1 MPRNARLDVPGALH
15 HIVARGTQDP
25 IFRTD
30 ADRMDCLTRLGAVLE
45 ETRTACLAW
54 ALMPDHL
61 HLVLKSGDAD
71 VSTVMR
77 RLLTGYAV
85 GFNRRHRRKGSLFRK
100 RFQSVV
106 CQEETFLLPL
116 VRTVHLH
123 PLRSGLIEDLSRLD
137 TYAWTGHSTLMG
149 LVSNRWQDTRNVLKR
164 FRGKAGSARWAY
176 RAYVQEGLAG
186 GRAPR
191 LTGGGLVRSAGGWT
205 RVKVLRQ
212 LDAVP
217 PSDERILGD
226 GPFVERTLRSAKEIE
241 KKRRAERLS
250 QSMTVEDLA
259 ARAARLY
266 GLHPAAIW
274 TGGKGRPLVE
284 ARSLMCFW
292 AVRELGLAQSFL
304 VRRLHLSAAA
314 VSKSVRRG
322 GKLAAELGFSLP

>member
-15 HIVARGTQDP
+15 HIVAQGIQEP
-25 IFRTD
+25 IFRTN
-30 ADRMDCLTRLGAVLE
+30 ADRMDFRDRLGAVLE

-61 HLVLKSGDAD
+61 HLVLKSGHASL
-71 VSTVMR
+71 STVMR
-77 RLLTGYAV
+77 GLLTGYAR
-85 GFNRRHRRKGSLFRK
+85 GFNRRHRRTGSLFRK
-100 RFQSVV
+100 RFKSVV

-116 VRTVHLH
+116 VRTVHLD
-123 PLRSGLIEDLSRLD
+123 PVRAGLIEDLSRLD

-149 LVSNRWQDTRNVLKR
+149 LVRNRWQDTRNVLKR
-164 FRGKAGSARWAY
+164 FRGKGRSARWAY
-176 RAYVQEGLAG
+176 RAFVQEGLAD
-186 GRAPR
+186 GRPSR
-191 LTGGGLVRSAGGWT
+191 LSGGGLVRSAGGWP

-212 LDAVP
+212 MDAVP

-226 GPFVERTLRSAKEIE
+226 GPFVERTLRLAKLTED
-241 KKRRAERLS
+241 RRAERLS
-250 QSMTVEDLA
+250 RGMTVEKLA
-259 ARAARLY
+259 TRAARLY
-266 GLHPAAIW
+266 GLHPTEIW
-274 TGGKGRPLVE
+274 AGGKGRPLVE

-322 GKLAAELGFSLP
+322 GKLVAELGFSLR